1 MPELRSRTRRNR
13 AQNNNQNPNPIKLT
27 VQTRK
32 RRTAEVNNN
41 RKKNAIVD
49 EKENI
54 VRLSDTTPFRKE
66 LLDEGARVLR
76 GEEEVAEKKM
86 DEHDSGGGRSA
97 DKGPGA
103 DDEGSTAPLPDKVSF
118 CLGFFFFGE
127 IGFGWRE
134 NVGKCEKVFLRCGL
148 HGIGLMHVKLSV

>member
-13 AQNNNQNPNPIKLT
+13 AQNNNQNPNPFKLT

-49 EKENI
+49 DKENI

-76 GEEEVAEKKM
+76 GEEEVADKKM

-97 DKGPGA
+97 EKGPGA
-103 DDEGSTAPLPDKVSF
+103 DDEGSTAPLPEKVSF
-118 CLGFFFFGE
+118 CFGFFFF
-127 IGFGWRE
+127 WRDWVWME
-134 NVGKCEKVFLRCGL
+134 RECGKV
-148 HGIGLMHVKLSV
+148 